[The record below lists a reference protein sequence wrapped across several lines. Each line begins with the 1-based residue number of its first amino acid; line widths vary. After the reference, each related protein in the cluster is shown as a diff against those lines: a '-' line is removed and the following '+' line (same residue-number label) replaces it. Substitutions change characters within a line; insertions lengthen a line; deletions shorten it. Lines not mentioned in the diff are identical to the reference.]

1 VLQKV
6 GRAVL
11 FSNAGHAKSPK
22 SSALTTVDLEKSQLV
37 SNLFNRLP
45 CQHMQ
50 FRAVDFVAQGN
61 STPLDWANTLRS
73 MRAEG
78 LFLGGI
84 RTYSTFVHVDTRGYN
99 ADW

>member
-37 SNLFNRLP
+37 SKLFNRLP
-45 CQHMQ
+45 WA
-50 FRAVDFVAQGN
+50 RTGASSRIREWLLAV
-61 STPLDWANTLRS
+61 
-73 MRAEG
+73 
-78 LFLGGI
+78 
-84 RTYSTFVHVDTRGYN
+84 Y
-99 ADW
+99 